1 MKSSD
6 EERNRIAND
15 KLKLVEVE
23 ALIENLEN
31 QLKNARNRRNSIMD
45 SITRSENIIKENDK
59 KIADARAKIDDLNKE
74 IGALRDKANAHRRK
88 CTELEIEV
96 ERLRTDINVAESK
109 TRGIDDR
116 IDDLNRRIDVEKGKL
131 KHDDLE
137 NLRHMINSLSGLID
151 GVQREIDRQY
161 YYCYG
166 DGAVQTE
173 QTGSVV
179 VYIVRGESFGNYL
192 LTVYG
197 QSVKVP
203 AVRGTYNLYRIDIFS
218 PVWTSQFGASFSG
231 SSMGGSSLSLGG
243 DFSCT
248 NNAGAQTGSGRIS
261 NISGNRIEV

>member
-218 PVWTSQFGASFSG
+218 PVWTSKFGASFSG